1 MVWLPK
7 WFWMFGFWNG
17 WARRCCWACD
27 TFVFF
32 SKSKQT
38 KYTESFQKRQN
49 DCYFCTVWYFVTLYI
64 NAYVLTSFHLSKKE
78 HIVTKEKQSK
88 MPNQNKFPPIYVNT
102 RSTWSSYQD
111 FWRSNF
117 NCSWLPFPKHNKI
130 SYSPEVKSWRKTLST
145 LKRKFLRFLI
155 HGHPTHKLV

>member
-1 MVWLPK
+1 MLKFSFLPWLTSYKKKKLKIIEKLPLNSKKITQNIEKKKTKKLNIFYLSKFDFWLVWLPK

-64 NAYVLTSFHLSKKE
+64 NAYVLTSFHLSKKKN
-78 HIVTKEKQSK
+78 IVTKEKTIKNAKTKQI
-88 MPNQNKFPPIYVNT
+88 PANL
-102 RSTWSSYQD
+102 
-111 FWRSNF
+111 
-117 NCSWLPFPKHNKI
+117 CKH
-130 SYSPEVKSWRKTLST
+130 
-145 LKRKFLRFLI
+145 
-155 HGHPTHKLV
+155 